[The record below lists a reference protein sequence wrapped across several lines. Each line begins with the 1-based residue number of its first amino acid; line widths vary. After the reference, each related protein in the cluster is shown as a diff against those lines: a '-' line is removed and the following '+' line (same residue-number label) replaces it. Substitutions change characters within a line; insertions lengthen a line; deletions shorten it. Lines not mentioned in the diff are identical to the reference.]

1 MLQIHI
7 VNFIP
12 QELHTCKPQ
21 YGMLQMFKIDYT
33 NC

>member
-1 MLQIHI
+1 MLQIHV
-7 VNFIP
+7 VNFNL

-21 YGMLQMFKIDYT
+21 HDNLQMFKIDYT